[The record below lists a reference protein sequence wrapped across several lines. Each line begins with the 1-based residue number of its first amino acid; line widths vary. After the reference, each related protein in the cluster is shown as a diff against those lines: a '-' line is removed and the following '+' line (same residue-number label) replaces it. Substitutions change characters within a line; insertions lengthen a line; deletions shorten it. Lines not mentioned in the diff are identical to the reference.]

1 MAGAGI
7 GLDLCCKQATNVY
20 PRERRV
26 KGEFRALT
34 VPLLLVHTKAC
45 ICHSN
50 QPDDEVSR
58 QAVLIISSDP
68 VAAAL
73 LGAAVELAEHMPHF
87 VGNGERTRAALLRVR
102 PRLILVDCDHEE
114 ACTDEF
120 VGPAIMTGARVV
132 LFRSNRSIA
141 DRTQFSGR
149 LGLRTLDMPKEH
161 DSITALLSEML
172 DD

>member
-1 MAGAGI
+1 M
-7 GLDLCCKQATNVY
+7 
-20 PRERRV
+20 
-26 KGEFRALT
+26 
-34 VPLLLVHTKAC
+34 
-45 ICHSN
+45 
-50 QPDDEVSR
+50 SR
-58 QAVLIISSDP
+58 QAVLIISADP

-87 VGNGERTRAALLRVR
+87 VGTGERTRAALLRVR

-132 LFRSNRSIA
+132 LFRSRRSKA
-141 DRTQFSGR
+141 DRSEFSDR
-149 LGLRTLDMPKEH
+149 LGLRVVDMPKEH
-161 DSITALLSEML
+161 DSLTALFSEVL